1 MEKDDV
7 SSKWIAEKDLPQ
19 KLIEEFDSGTT
30 ASISVMKSS
39 TAGQIMYTAF
49 VEKENPCDQPNSKK
63 MKLHSWTSTSNTGYF
78 NVAFKMYSFIH
89 VIIII

>member
-7 SSKWIAEKDLPQ
+7 SSKWIAEKNVPQ
-19 KLIEEFDSGTT
+19 KLIEEFDS
-30 ASISVMKSS
+30 SISVMKSS
-39 TAGQIMYTAF
+39 AAGQIMYTAY

>member
-30 ASISVMKSS
+30 ASIFS
-39 TAGQIMYTAF
+39 
-49 VEKENPCDQPNSKK
+49 P
-63 MKLHSWTSTSNTGYF
+63 
-78 NVAFKMYSFIH
+78 
-89 VIIII
+89 